1 MMQFKNTENG
11 FGLISI
17 AIHWLMALLIIG
29 LLAIGLY
36 MTRIGISTQ
45 KLELYGLHKEF
56 GILVLLLVIVRL
68 IWRIENIT
76 PSLDSLIYLE
86 KLAARSMHVAFYI
99 FMFLLPLT
107 GWAMSSAAGLP
118 VSFFG
123 LFVLPDLVHPNE
135 HLQQLLAKIH
145 EWLAYGLILA
155 ISGHV
160 AAALKHHFID
170 KDTILKRMLWP

>member
-1 MMQFKNTENG
+1 MQLKNTKDG
-11 FGLISI
+11 FGIISI
-17 AIHWLMALLIIG
+17 IIHWLMALLIIG
-29 LLAIGLY
+29 LLAEGLY
-36 MTRIGISTQ
+36 MERISISVQ

-56 GILVLLLVIVRL
+56 GILVLMLVVVRL

-86 KLAARSMHVAFYI
+86 RLAARSMHIAFYI

-107 GWAMSSAAGLP
+107 GWAISQAAGLP

-123 LFVLPDLVHPNE
+123 LFLLPDFIRPNE
-135 HLQQLLAKIH
+135 HLQQLFTEIH
-145 EWLAYGLILA
+145 EWLAYALILA
-155 ISGHV
+155 ICGHV

-170 KDTILKRMLWP
+170 KDTILKRMLCP